1 MTDDLGLFAKA
12 GFRAFSLSGPG
23 WTIVLSRVNVSDME
37 PRGLFTVFAPG
48 EPGAFADLG
57 GRVLSRQTGLF
68 GGTNLSGLSKDLA
81 SRLRGDPSIWA
92 RRLDYLAAR
101 VVQDGTPPGS
111 TEDFVGVPTKPDV
124 PAFVFDRRVRKGR
137 TISLFG
143 PGSAGKTTIADA
155 LLVSLATGREII
167 PGWVPVR
174 AFEVGTLDW
183 DEGSEE
189 TRVRLHAI
197 CNAYGLELRGYH
209 YQHLTRPLA
218 DCADSAGRW
227 CLDKGVEVL
236 CISPVNRAIRPT
248 SGDPGGPVHE
258 LYEVLAEFG
267 TTNLLIDHVVGSA
280 IGSQRIASRAY
291 GSVAK
296 VDDSRGSYSVY
307 EQSSEP
313 GKRVVVIRNPK
324 APSLSPARAPQ
335 AVRIEF
341 TPPWPD
347 EAEAY
352 DEIRFGE
359 DVIVE
364 AQEETKPKRETQTG
378 RLVRILSEQGPMSA
392 TDLAAI
398 GGFDAKR
405 IRKIA
410 FNAKTVE
417 RVTIRHG
424 ADGLYSIVE
433 DDDALGL

>member
-1 MTDDLGLFAKA
+1 MTDDLGEFGKA
-12 GFRAFSLSGPG
+12 GFRAYSLSGPG
-23 WTIVLSRVNVSDME
+23 WTIVLSRVNVADLD

-48 EPGAFADLG
+48 QPGAFEDLG

-68 GGTNLSGLSKDLA
+68 GGTNLAGLSKDLA
-81 SRLRGDPSIWA
+81 ARLHGDPSVWA
-92 RRLDYLAAR
+92 RRLDYLASR
-101 VVQDGTPPGS
+101 VVQDGTPPDS
-111 TEDFVGVPTKPDV
+111 EDFVDVPTKPDV

-167 PGWVPVR
+167 PGWMPVR
-174 AFEVGTLDW
+174 AFEVVTLDW

-197 CNAYGLELRGYH
+197 CNAYDLRLRGYH

-218 DCADSAGRW
+218 DCADAAGRW
-227 CLDKGVEVL
+227 VLDKGVEVL
-236 CISPVNRAIRPT
+236 CISPVNRALRPT

-258 LYEVLAEFG
+258 MYEVLAEFG
-267 TTNLLIDHVVGSA
+267 TTNLLIDHVIGDA
-280 IGSQRIASRAY
+280 IGTQRIARRAY

-296 VDDSRGSYSVY
+296 VDDSRGSYSIY

-313 GKRVVVIRNPK
+313 GRRVVVIRNPK

-341 TPPWPD
+341 IPPWPD

-359 DVIVE
+359 DVIVDLAPE
-364 AQEETKPKRETQTG
+364 AKPKRETQTAK
-378 RLVRILSEQGPMSA
+378 LVRILSEQGPMSA

-410 FNAKTVE
+410 YNSKEAE
-417 RVTIRHG
+417 SVTIRYG
-424 ADGLYSIVE
+424 PDGLYSIVE